1 MSNYRGNP
9 CLSCST
15 GQHCCSRLSGLVLS
29 ADEFRR
35 FFEGHRKELSIKQSN
50 GVMIVSSTHGNAC
63 PHWGPDGCRI
73 YLQRPIDCRVFPYI
87 TALVIEKRTKVKIV
101 FHSRSDCP
109 LKEQLYPNMP
119 EADIRQLLTEL
130 GKSVYGPAKSIVVQH
145 ERGFIARLQ
154 NRVEAAISRRLY
166 RSSHQ

>member
-1 MSNYRGNP
+1 MSSVKGNP
-9 CLSCST
+9 CLACST

-29 ADEFRR
+29 ADEFRTL
-35 FFEGHRKELSIKQSN
+35 FKSHREELAIKQSN
-50 GVMIVSSTHGNAC
+50 KVIIVSSKKGNAC

-87 TALVIEKRTKVKIV
+87 TALVIEKRSKVKIV

-109 LKEQLYPNMP
+109 LKDRLYLNMP
-119 EADIRQLLTEL
+119 ETDIKQLLMEL
-130 GKSVYGPAKSIVVQH
+130 GKSMYGPTKAIVVQH
-145 ERGFIARLQ
+145 ERGFISRLQ

-166 RSSHQ
+166 YMPS